1 MSFSLLLPLVQL
13 LLPLQPFTLC
23 CSLLLLLHR
32 TSCVRAWAKFILS
45 SSIAGS
51 FSCMWVVLLLLC
63 GASSSCS
70 WLLFLL
76 LRGFSFEV
84 SHLLSFLIWCVVVWM
99 MAFENVCCCC
109 LLLFVIAFLFFF
121 IAFFVLLVVV
131 VLCENGSYR
140 LSIHMTHTNWQ
151 FVCYVF
157 LKNSSN

>member
-51 FSCMWVVLLLLC
+51 FSCMWVVLLLLR

-70 WLLFLL
+70 WSLFLL

-84 SHLLSFLIWCVVVWM
+84 SHLLSFLIWWVLSKCMLV
-99 MAFENVCCCC
+99 AACCCSWLRFSSC
-109 LLLFVIAFLFFF
+109 G
-121 IAFFVLLVVV
+121 
-131 VLCENGSYR
+131 CG
-140 LSIHMTHTNWQ
+140 
-151 FVCYVF
+151 CY
-157 LKNSSN
+157 LWKNPYGLDCQSQGGMQSCDDKE